1 MHEQNER
8 VRQPIGRGFMVFA
21 AEGEAGIG
29 SVREVR
35 EQAPELV
42 VYIEN
47 AGDFDLPLSA
57 VKSVH
62 DDKVVL
68 DCEQLDAPL
77 RKAVTHARDAEY
89 SDNVVT
95 NTEDGKPIDE

>member
-1 MHEQNER
+1 MHEQIQ
-8 VRQPIGRGFMVFA
+8 QPIEQGFMVFA
-21 AEGEAGIG
+21 AEGENGIG
-29 SVREVR
+29 SVRQVR

-57 VKSVH
+57 VRSVH
-62 DDKVVL
+62 DDKVLL
-68 DCEQLDAPL
+68 DCDRLDAPL
-77 RKAVTHARDAEY
+77 RKAVTHARDSEY
-89 SDNVVT
+89 PDSQVT

>member
-1 MHEQNER
+1 MHEQI
-8 VRQPIGRGFMVFA
+8 RQPIERGFMVFA

-29 SVREVR
+29 SVRQVR

-57 VKSVH
+57 VRSVH

-68 DCEQLDAPL
+68 DCDRLDAPL
-77 RKAVTHARDAEY
+77 REAVNHARDAEY
-89 SDNVVT
+89 SDNQVT
-95 NTEDGKPIDE
+95 NTEDGRPIGG